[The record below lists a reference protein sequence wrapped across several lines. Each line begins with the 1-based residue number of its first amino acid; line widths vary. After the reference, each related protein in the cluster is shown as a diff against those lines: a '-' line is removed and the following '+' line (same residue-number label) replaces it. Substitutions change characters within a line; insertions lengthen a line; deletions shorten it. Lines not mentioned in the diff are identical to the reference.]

1 MAILSFSIDLSRSTE
16 AKSLINDICRNNEER
31 KDYLIKQYYRY
42 LINIETDLYFHCIVD
57 SIPLENLFLVKSI
70 GDELW
75 YVYDWDEKKYSK
87 KEFVSI
93 VLKFLYIL
101 SYVASMRDDFFISEK
116 DVEWEEERNNPD
128 LWENVKYK
136 RITLPRKVFADI
148 LYDYYNFTAD
158 RVDAVSEKVK
168 GHLYENA
175 KYIKKGKNLS
185 AQTMQ
190 ERLKEE
196 LPKIAERLDLGS
208 WKKESNDEFKVTNIR
223 FDPIGSDVDL
233 FFRCASKGIPS
244 LFRVG
249 QNLFELISSKTEG
262 NQFVVE
268 HGNSVHT
275 SYEYLSHIKK
285 IYRKGSLKGVFKDY
299 NIHTIPIY
307 TPPLSI
313 VPWTNDDGCAKARKH
328 LHRNNFIK
336 INRVKQLVGLLL
348 RKPFNYYVNKEI
360 WRTFY

>member
-16 AKSLINDICRNNEER
+16 AKSFINDICQNNQER
-31 KDYLIKQYYRY
+31 KDHLIKQYYRY

-75 YVYDWDEKKYSK
+75 YVYDWDEEKYSK

-93 VLKFLYIL
+93 VLKFMYIL
-101 SYVASMRDDFFISEK
+101 SDIASKRDVLFISEK
-116 DVEWEEERNNPD
+116 DVDWEEEQNNPD
-128 LWENVKYK
+128 VWENVKYE

-148 LYDYYNFTAD
+148 LYDYYNFTVD

-168 GHLYENA
+168 GHLHENA
-175 KYIKKGKNLS
+175 KYIKTKNFS
-185 AQTMQ
+185 AQKMQ
-190 ERLKEE
+190 EMLKEE

-208 WKKESNDEFKVTNIR
+208 WGKKSNGKFEVTNIR
-223 FDPIGSDVDL
+223 FDPIGTDVDL
-233 FFRCASKGIPS
+233 FFRCASKAIPS
-244 LFRVG
+244 LLRIG

-262 NQFVVE
+262 NQFVIE

-275 SYEYLSHIKK
+275 SYEYLSQIKE

-313 VPWTNDDGCAKARKH
+313 MPWINNDGCTEARKH
-328 LHRNNFIK
+328 LQRNNFIK
-336 INRVKQLVGLLL
+336 ISRVKQFVGLLL

-360 WRTFY
+360 WREFC